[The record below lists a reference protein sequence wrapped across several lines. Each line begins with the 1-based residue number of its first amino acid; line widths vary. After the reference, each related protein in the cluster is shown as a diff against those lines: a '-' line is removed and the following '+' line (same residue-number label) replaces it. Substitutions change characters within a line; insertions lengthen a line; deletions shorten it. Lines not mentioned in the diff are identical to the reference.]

1 MMYYKYYIT
10 KLSNKNSCKM
20 QVSSYLLNTL
30 NNIEP
35 YSGYI
40 FHNSITLN
48 DNISY
53 IFVYNK
59 EYKELTYD
67 YFFINDIESLN
78 INLKLLNK
86 GNFTIRLF
94 IDERIFNIKFNID
107 SSLNQRCSFNS
118 QICKLSLNVIN
129 NNDNEEDLFIKI
141 FISTINTDGEH
152 KNYWIYIIIIIII
165 SLLFLSAFTIR
176 KKCSDKK
183 SLKKFEEK
191 MELQEIDF

>member
-107 SSLNQRCSFNS
+107 SSENIKINKGDLNQRCSFNS
-118 QICKLSLNVIN
+118 Q
-129 NNDNEEDLFIKI
+129 
-141 FISTINTDGEH
+141 
-152 KNYWIYIIIIIII
+152 
-165 SLLFLSAFTIR
+165 
-176 KKCSDKK
+176 
-183 SLKKFEEK
+183 
-191 MELQEIDF
+191 M